1 MSSNKQRNQ
10 PPRDAEAAVRGEEL
24 FRIDGVSKSFRHVDA
39 LDDVSLT
46 VGTGEVVGLVGENGA
61 GKSTLLK
68 ILTGIHRPDDG
79 QLFLDGEPI
88 TVDGPNDA
96 ASEGI
101 SLVHQEQDVIG
112 NLTGYENMYLGL
124 FDRFTTG
131 GVLDRRAM
139 REAGQEVID
148 ELGIDIDLTDTVAH
162 YDFNERQM
170 LEIAK
175 AFSYL
180 GDADR
185 PIILLDEPTAGLEEE
200 GRDLLFEQ
208 IHRLRETA
216 SFVFVSHEL
225 DEVLEVCD
233 RIYVLKDG
241 AVVDEVAAADTT
253 EDELQRAM
261 VGRDASEEYYHVSA
275 QRTVA
280 GEDVALSAD
289 GLATDDGLA
298 DVSFDLREGE
308 ILGVVGVDG
317 SGKAR
322 LGRILGGARAP
333 DAGTV
338 SVGGERIENPTV
350 SKMVDSGVGYVPK
363 ERKSEGLLLY
373 QPLRFN
379 VSLPSI
385 GLPSMRDDV
394 PLAGRSLPLIDFDRE
409 EELAERA
416 VERLNIKTPGID
428 ELVERLSGGNQQ
440 KVVLAKWLMRDVS
453 VLVFDNVTRG
463 IDVGAKEEVY
473 RLCRELADDGVS
485 MLFIGDELPEV
496 IGMANR
502 ILVMKDGSIVDVV
515 EAPPGDKPTEEEII
529 QEMI

>member
-1 MSSNKQRNQ
+1 MSSNKQRNE
-10 PPRDAEAAVRGEEL
+10 PPSTAATDARGEEL

-68 ILTGIHRPDDG
+68 ILTGIHRPDEG
-79 QLFLDGEPI
+79 RLYLDGEET
-88 TVDGPNDA
+88 TVSDPSDA
-96 ASEGI
+96 AGKGI
-101 SLVHQEQDVIG
+101 SLVHQEQDVIE
-112 NLTGYENMYLGL
+112 NLTGYENMYLGM

-139 REAGQEVID
+139 REAGRGVID
-148 ELGIDIDLTDTVAH
+148 DLGIDLDLTDTVAH

-180 GDADR
+180 GDVER

-200 GRDLLFEQ
+200 GRDLLFDQ
-208 IHRLRETA
+208 IARLRETA

-225 DEVLEVCD
+225 DEVLDVCD
-233 RIYVLKDG
+233 RVYVLKDG
-241 AVVDEVAAADTT
+241 VVVDELPAEGTT

-261 VGRDASEEYYHVSA
+261 VGRDVSEEYYHVSA

-280 GEDVALSAD
+280 GEDVTLSAD
-289 GLATDDGLA
+289 ELATDDGL
-298 DVSFDLREGE
+298 DGVSFELRRGE

-322 LGRILGGARAP
+322 LGRILGGASTP
-333 DAGTV
+333 DSG
-338 SVGGERIENPTV
+338 SVAVDGDRIENPTV
-350 SKMVDSGVGYVPK
+350 SEMVESGVGYVPK

-394 PLAGRSLPLIDFDRE
+394 PVVGRSLPLVDFERE
-409 EELAERA
+409 EELADRA
-416 VERLNIKTPGID
+416 VERLNIKTPGTG

-440 KVVLAKWLMRDVS
+440 KVVLAKWLMRDAS
-453 VLVFDNVTRG
+453 VLVLDNVTRG

-473 RLCRELADDGVS
+473 RLCRELADEGVS

-502 ILVMKDGSIVDVV
+502 ILVMKDGRIADVV
-515 EAPPGDKPTEEEII
+515 EAPPGDKPTEEEVI